1 MPLRRLARDIDRAP
15 RIDLKVGATLRDPA
29 ATPHDVVVLDLS
41 ASGFRLDT
49 AVELP
54 PGTPVTLGIGGTVRA
69 ARIVRSDARGAA
81 ASFLDPLTDAQLH
94 ASTLAGHDGPVLLQF
109 PTAPREAAA
118 APPPAPATPPARL
131 SPRARMAIIVG
142 ACILSWALV
151 AMIVTLIA

>member
-29 ATPHDVVVLDLS
+29 ANPHDVVVLDLS
-41 ASGFRLDT
+41 ASGFRLDS

-81 ASFLDPLTDAQLH
+81 ASFLHPLTDAQLQ
-94 ASTLAGHDGPVLLQF
+94 ASTLPSHDGPVLLQF
-109 PTAPREAAA
+109 PTAPREAV
-118 APPPAPATPPARL
+118 PPPATATPPARL
-131 SPRARMAIIVG
+131 SPRARLAIIVG